1 MTSIRFRRPVA
12 LGLVLS
18 FAFLLAPAGTIA
30 AEPGVVV
37 GRVLATD
44 GVTPLPGVVVSLVD
58 EKSKAVYASAPSSAR
73 GTFEAQAPAGDYRV
87 VAESGKGAYLAG
99 GAVRVAAGANPPVA
113 LMLQQAAGQEGTAT
127 PPPATP
133 PPPASTMPTWAKWVI
148 VGGIVVTG
156 GLVVA
161 AVTDDA
167 DEPQASPS
175 GGGNGGGEGK

>member
-127 PPPATP
+127 PPP
-133 PPPASTMPTWAKWVI
+133 PASTMPTWAKWVI

-175 GGGNGGGEGK
+175 GGGNGGGGEGK